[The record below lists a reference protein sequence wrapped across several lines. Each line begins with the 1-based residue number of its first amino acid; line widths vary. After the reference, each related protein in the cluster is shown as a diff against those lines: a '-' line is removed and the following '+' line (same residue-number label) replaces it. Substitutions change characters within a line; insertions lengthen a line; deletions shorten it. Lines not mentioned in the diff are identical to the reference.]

1 MRILRNTGCYLLL
14 LLLTTGIQATAQ
26 SAKGTGKWKAEQL
39 ISPEILAARIQSGEA
54 ANMLILNTGPVE
66 DIPGAV
72 HIGEVE
78 KSANVKKLAR
88 FLDDQPRDKEI
99 VIYCGCCPL
108 SGCPNIEPAY
118 KKLAQMKFT
127 NFKILNMPQDL
138 QEDWIDK
145 GYPMPAKK

>member
-14 LLLTTGIQATAQ
+14 LLLTTGMQATAQ

-127 NFKILNMPQDL
+127 NFRILNMPQDL